1 MRYGRGE
8 WYGWIFFLLAIMVVY
23 ADKLLDWVSDGTGWV
38 WRLRH
43 FLVFEVVTIG
53 AIVLTTILLTPHYP
67 KLQWWHPLIYIAM
80 IGLFRVI
87 HRLVVKLFNFDD

>member
-8 WYGWIFFLLAIMVVY
+8 WYGWIFFFLAIAVVY

-43 FLVFEVVTIG
+43 FLAFEVVAIG
-53 AIVLTTILLTPHYP
+53 ATVLTTILLMPHYP
-67 KLQWWHPLIYIAM
+67 KLHWWHPPIYVAM
-80 IGLFRVI
+80 IGLFRAT
-87 HRLVVKLFNFDD
+87 HRLVVKLFDLDD